1 MENKTFNYYLPQLG
15 RLNVFLYSYTTKCYN
30 LLDNY
35 GHIERLKN
43 IDQLGVIRNI
53 YEGAHHPRWEYV
65 ILQLYLINRLK
76 KLDLAKGL
84 GLSSKTTNFLNY
96 RPSGAEIL
104 QIWILLLNSGHLP
117 GTFAS
122 ERGLLRTFKESA
134 KLRNVFKGGLRPE
147 EKKFFNRILE
157 NEDIYSIHKI
167 LISFH
172 LGRYH
177 RFKDYDIEGSK
188 FAEFLREIVNFYLF
202 EPQDEN
208 LANRRFKLKSTFR
221 RIRQISYLFLD
232 SQYAPFP
239 VNFDLSKIFLN
250 LEDYYRDIFVE
261 PESQIL
267 KTLASFDDLLSISL
281 YHSSQCISELGK
293 HAIEIQAKLEGEEL
307 SRYSI
312 IQKYL
317 INESNEFEPTKISD
331 EDYILHILFDLSM
344 DNILKDN
351 FKSKLS
357 FEKEKKWNN
366 LFGKNG
372 CLTTFQSS
380 ANVNQYVINL
390 RIFQNSPLDKNMN
403 IMGHFLKNFVELYF
417 NLRKET
423 KYYKGNID
431 RVFSYPFEEL
441 LLEILKYITATELYF
456 EFKDKYNQEFLV
468 LPISGS
474 KTAPK
479 KIESIFEF
487 VNVSDS
493 RKNEL
498 NGLKGTLNHIN
509 HRGKLLVALSPILI
523 YNRERKIL
531 TDLDGF
537 ALGFLNGELK
547 ILLVEA
553 KNQRNGRISAC
564 RSQLKN
570 TLNKLNIITLASK
583 DIIELPEH
591 NCVFSYF
598 GIDGKV

>member
-208 LANRRFKLKSTFR
+208 LANRRFKL
-221 RIRQISYLFLD
+221 
-232 SQYAPFP
+232 
-239 VNFDLSKIFLN
+239 
-250 LEDYYRDIFVE
+250 
-261 PESQIL
+261 
-267 KTLASFDDLLSISL
+267 
-281 YHSSQCISELGK
+281 
-293 HAIEIQAKLEGEEL
+293 
-307 SRYSI
+307 
-312 IQKYL
+312 
-317 INESNEFEPTKISD
+317 
-331 EDYILHILFDLSM
+331 
-344 DNILKDN
+344 
-351 FKSKLS
+351 
-357 FEKEKKWNN
+357 
-366 LFGKNG
+366 
-372 CLTTFQSS
+372 
-380 ANVNQYVINL
+380 
-390 RIFQNSPLDKNMN
+390 
-403 IMGHFLKNFVELYF
+403 
-417 NLRKET
+417 
-423 KYYKGNID
+423 
-431 RVFSYPFEEL
+431 
-441 LLEILKYITATELYF
+441 
-456 EFKDKYNQEFLV
+456 
-468 LPISGS
+468 
-474 KTAPK
+474 
-479 KIESIFEF
+479 
-487 VNVSDS
+487 
-493 RKNEL
+493 
-498 NGLKGTLNHIN
+498 
-509 HRGKLLVALSPILI
+509 
-523 YNRERKIL
+523 
-531 TDLDGF
+531 
-537 ALGFLNGELK
+537 
-547 ILLVEA
+547 
-553 KNQRNGRISAC
+553 
-564 RSQLKN
+564 SQL
-570 TLNKLNIITLASK
+570 LG
-583 DIIELPEH
+583 E
-591 NCVFSYF
+591 
-598 GIDGKV
+598 